1 MLNSLPVEIWAK
13 VMTSLDHCERVQVC
27 CVLVEL
33 DLVCI
38 EGTKFNTYMLL
49 LDECIKKDISVECKF
64 CEFGI
69 DN

>member
-1 MLNSLPVEIWAK
+1 MLSSLPLEIWAK
-13 VMTSLDHCERVQVC
+13 VITSLDRCERVKVC
-27 CVLVEL
+27 STLIEL

-49 LDECIKKDISVECKF
+49 LDECIKKDVNVKCEF

-69 DN
+69 NN